1 MLGGGQN
8 AGTTWESFWKE
19 LPFGYKHILIV
30 TLAIGVISVVS
41 NIFLFLFGN
50 LYYLTVSKLQLWRLF
65 TSFLV
70 DASII
75 NVIFSLYLMYSS
87 APQIVSLS

>member
-8 AGTTWESFWKE
+8 AGTSWERFWKE
-19 LPFGYKHILIV
+19 LPYGFKHLMV
-30 TLAIGVISVVS
+30 LTLAIGVISIIS
-41 NIFLFLFGN
+41 NIFLFLLGN
-50 LYYLTVSKLQLWRLF
+50 IYSLTISKFQLWRLF

-75 NVIFSLYLMYSS
+75 NVIFSLYLMNSS
-87 APQIVSLS
+87 AP

>member
-8 AGTTWESFWKE
+8 AGTTFDRFWKE
-19 LPFGYKHILIV
+19 LPYGFKHILIL
-30 TLAIGVISVVS
+30 TIAIGVVS
-41 NIFLFLFGN
+41 ILSNLFLYLFGN
-50 LYYLTVSKLQLWRLF
+50 IYVLTVSKLQLWRLF

-75 NVIFSLYLMYSS
+75 NVIFSLYLMSSS
-87 APQIVSLS
+87 AP